1 MEDMT
6 YKLPLDGEVD
16 ADLIEWINSM
26 PRSKKA
32 EVIRHALRFY
42 KSHLREGEGFFVM
55 PNQTSPKNEPAE
67 AMPKKVGLKKPVAD
81 LGRMIKGV
89 DSD

>member
-55 PNQTSPKNEPAE
+55 PNQTVSQDKPVEDK
-67 AMPKKVGLKKPVAD
+67 PKKVGIKKPLAN
-81 LGRMIKGV
+81 LGSMIKGV
-89 DSD
+89 DSE